1 MGNFLEKLAISVYR
15 YRREIIFLWAA
26 IFIAGVLWA
35 SRTHSI
41 LEATGFED
49 PNAEAVKVQEN
60 LRDNFRAIP
69 EATYLVVVASDQ
81 YRINDFEFRKQLKS
95 IVNILQKD
103 NHIDQIFYHNEKSA
117 GRFASSDQKASYI
130 VATGKDLP
138 KKELV
143 NYTPD
148 LRAAVHDAAAQENFT
163 IKVGGQAPFEY
174 DFASATQK
182 DLRTAETRTLP
193 FVVLLLFIIFGSVV
207 AGFLP
212 VLVGVMSVVIS
223 FALLYFIGHLLPL
236 SLFIENTVTLIGL
249 GIAIDY
255 ALLIT
260 NRFRKEL
267 NDGFSVRESLAV
279 TTRRA
284 GEAVVFSGATS
295 FLGFAV
301 LASFNFDILRSIG
314 IGGMTVVVV
323 SVIVSVTLLPALLAV
338 LGPNIERWK
347 FFQVSFLSRE
357 GSDFWKNFT
366 GRIMSRPFAFFAVS
380 IVFLLLLASPALDL
394 KRHFYVGDAF
404 PSGIESKQAI
414 DLIREHFAEGET
426 SPVQIIIET
435 SRGSFR
441 DPEVL
446 NEVWI
451 VTRELQKDERLGEVR
466 SLAALVPEMSRTDF
480 TNFFGNELDLQDP
493 RLAEAERFFVSSNR
507 KSALIEA
514 VPLVNSRSADFRDLI
529 GDLRQNIVCRDCG
542 VITTTV
548 GGGGAIAWDS
558 DSSLYGAFLKAI
570 IVIFIFSYLLLFFLF
585 RSVVLPLKTIFMNLL
600 SVLAAYGA
608 LVAVFQ
614 YGWGDGLLNFTSLES
629 VTSLVPVILFLIV
642 FGISMDYEIFLLSRV
657 KEIYEKTGDND
668 LAVAEGMRK
677 TANVITGAALI
688 MVVVFGSLAQS
699 SIISSK
705 EIGIGLA
712 AAILIDAT
720 IVRLILV
727 PSAMK
732 LLGEWNWWPG
742 KRKVLGVRF

>member
-1 MGNFLEKLAISVYR
+1 MGNFLENLVTSVYR

-26 IFIAGVLWA
+26 IFIAALLWA
-35 SRTHSI
+35 TRTHGI

-49 PNAEAVKVQEN
+49 PEAEAVRVQEN
-60 LRDNFRAIP
+60 LRENFRAVP
-69 EATYLVVVASDQ
+69 EATYLIVVASDEHQ
-81 YRINDFEFRKQLKS
+81 INNFEFREQLKN
-95 IVNILQKD
+95 IVNVLKKD
-103 NHIDQIFYHNEKSA
+103 NHIDQVFYHNEKSA

-130 VATGKDLP
+130 IATGKDLP

-143 NYTPD
+143 NHAPD
-148 LRAAVHDAAAQENFT
+148 IRSAVHRAARDGFDL
-163 IKVGGQAPFEY
+163 KVGGQAPFEY

-193 FVVLLLFIIFGSVV
+193 LVILLLFVIFGGIM

-212 VLVGVMSVVIS
+212 MAVGVASVVIS
-223 FALLYFIGHLLPL
+223 FALLYFVGHLLPL

-255 ALLIT
+255 ALLMT

-267 NDGFSVRESLAV
+267 SDGFSVRQSLAV
-279 TTRRA
+279 TMRRA
-284 GEAVVFSGATS
+284 GEAVVFSGAVS

-314 IGGMTVVVV
+314 IGGMTIVVV
-323 SVIVSVTLLPALLAV
+323 SVIISITLLPALLAV
-338 LGPNIERWK
+338 LGTNVERWK

-366 GRIMSRPFAFFAVS
+366 GRIMARPFAFFAVG
-380 IVFLLLLASPALDL
+380 IVFLLLLASPALGL

-480 TNFFGNELDLQDP
+480 ANFFGENRDLKNP
-493 RLAEAERFFVSSNR
+493 RLAEAGRFFVGADE

-529 GDLRQNIVCRDCG
+529 EDLRNNVVCRDCKP
-542 VITTTV
+542 ITTLV
-548 GGGGAIAWDS
+548 GGGGAIARDS
-558 DSSLYGAFLKAI
+558 DASLYRNFYKAI
-570 IVIFIFSYLLLFFLF
+570 AVIFIFSYLLLFFLF
-585 RSVVLPLKTIFMNLL
+585 RSVVLPLKAIFMNLL
-600 SVLAAYGA
+600 SVLAAFGV

-614 YGWGDGLLNFTSLES
+614 YGWGSGLLNFTSLES
-629 VTSLVPVILFLIV
+629 VTSLVPVILFLII

-688 MVVVFGSLAQS
+688 MVMVFGSLAQS

-712 AAILIDAT
+712 AAILIDTT

-732 LLGEWNWWPG
+732 LLGKWNWWPG
-742 KRKVLGVRF
+742 DKSGKKN